1 MMPHQPRRVTPA
13 EIADLLAEAR
23 NLKPDSSSSERIA
36 YFERKAS
43 LLSAIAQDLDTAEAH
58 TVAADAWAYLSR
70 LSSEADAADTEDAG
84 R

>member
-1 MMPHQPRRVTPA
+1 MPGEPRRVAPS
-13 EIADLLAEAR
+13 EIGGLLDMAR
-23 NLKPDSSSSERIA
+23 RLRPDSPFSERLA

-43 LLSAIAQDLDTAEAH
+43 IFSRIAADLDTAEAH

-70 LSSEADAADTEDAG
+70 LCREADAADTEDAG

>member
-1 MMPHQPRRVTPA
+1 MPGEPRRVAPS
-13 EIADLLAEAR
+13 EISDLLDMGR
-23 NLKPDSSSSERIA
+23 RLKPDSPFSERLA
-36 YFERKAS
+36 YFERKAN

-70 LSSEADAADTEDAG
+70 LCREADAADTEDAG